1 MSNSSAYSSLLP
13 WVLREE
19 DIASGAVEFFDSYT
33 CYVGDNDA
41 PQCIKNL
48 HGIHVTLCK
57 TNANGKCG
65 LHAVLGIP
73 TSGQLRVKDERE
85 VLLTLFKGTY
95 DNVKSRLLQQDV
107 DSGTSALVVLNNVFS
122 EIWPS
127 FIQPCMDFE
136 FKGNRTDSAQDQQ
149 ERCLYEKEI
158 RKDNNFMDSLR
169 DAYLEQEH
177 TKKMQEDRKV
187 DELDGFYF

>member
-1 MSNSSAYSSLLP
+1 MSTSSAYFPLMP

-19 DIASGAVEFFDSYT
+19 DITSEAVKLFDYYT

-48 HGIHVTLCK
+48 HGTIVNLCK

-73 TSGQLRVKDERE
+73 TSGQLKVKDERE
-85 VLLTLFKGTY
+85 LLMTLFKGTY
-95 DNVKSRLLQQDV
+95 DNVRSRLLQQDM
-107 DSGTSALVVLNNVFS
+107 DNGTSALDVLDNVFS

-136 FKGNRTDSAQDQQ
+136 IKGNRTDSAQDQQ

-158 RKDNNFMDSLR
+158 RKDNNLMDSLR
-169 DAYLEQEH
+169 DAYLVQEQ

-187 DELDGFYF
+187 DVLDCFYF